1 MKSLIA
7 DKLKQYSFESQWLD
21 TIYDVI
27 KKVLS
32 APLEPVLEDIKLS
45 SIQNNERLN
54 EVEFYFPLKTISPEK
69 INWIFHQKG
78 FKNITPAETIGR
90 LKFSPTKGF
99 MKGFMDLVFQWHDR
113 FYLVDWKSNFL
124 GDRIEDYG
132 QESLE
137 LAMKKEFYV
146 LQYHIYTLALDQYLN
161 LRLPNY
167 SYEKHFGGVF
177 YIFLRGVDPK
187 SGPDYG
193 IYRDLPSP
201 ELIGVLREELIP

>member
-1 MKSLIA
+1 
-7 DKLKQYSFESQWLD
+7 
-21 TIYDVI
+21 
-27 KKVLS
+27 
-32 APLEPVLEDIKLS
+32 
-45 SIQNNERLN
+45 
-54 EVEFYFPLKTISPEK
+54 
-69 INWIFHQKG
+69 
-78 FKNITPAETIGR
+78 
-90 LKFSPTKGF
+90 

-193 IYRDLPSP
+193 IYRGLPSP
-201 ELIGVLREELIP
+201 ELIEVLRKELIPLNRIINKEML